1 MKNKVLQSI
10 ADGIIKKL
18 ANASNDDMF
27 NFYLEIGMW
36 YDNFCVNTFDLY
48 LD

>member
-1 MKNKVLQSI
+1 MKIKILQSI

-18 ANASNDDMF
+18 ANASNDETFD
-27 NFYLEIGMW
+27 FYFELGMW
-36 YDNFCVNTFDLY
+36 FDSLCVNYFNLY